1 MFLVV
6 LTSPKY
12 LVRQG
17 LALRGHSE
25 TEGNLMQLL
34 LSRTSDQPELKL
46 YMDDGNYL
54 SHDIINELVSMMGTY
69 VLKEI
74 LSDVKKAG
82 KFSLIVDEASDIS
95 HKERLCISIR
105 WTDSDFEIYEKRVE
119 LIHVPKIDA

>member
-6 LTSPKY
+6 LTSLKY

-34 LSRTSDQPELKL
+34 LLRTSDQPELKL
-46 YMDDGNYL
+46 YMDDGKYL
-54 SHDIINELVSMMGTY
+54 SHDIINELVSMMGAY
-69 VLKEI
+69 VLKEV

-82 KFSLIVDEASDIS
+82 KF
-95 HKERLCISIR
+95 H
-105 WTDSDFEIYEKRVE
+105 
-119 LIHVPKIDA
+119 